1 MISVF
6 AISLTKSGF
15 LLLLP
20 KVDDLRPCIFQV
32 EMVKDLYSILVLYS
46 MVVLY
51 SSIGLNHACVHL
63 AENLVHLVLV
73 QHEAWCMASSGA
85 FQGLSICVCVVLGCM
100 CMWGG
105 WVVVLGCVVVHVFY
119 IKSYIIASFSLLVQ
133 GVSNAS

>member
-51 SSIGLNHACVHL
+51 SSIGLDHACVHL
-63 AENLVHLVLV
+63 AEDLVHLVLV
-73 QHEAWCMASSGA
+73 QHEAWCRASSGT
-85 FQGLSICVCVVLGCM
+85 FQGLSICVCGVV
-100 CMWGG
+100 G
-105 WVVVLGCVVVHVFY
+105 WCL
-119 IKSYIIASFSLLVQ
+119 
-133 GVSNAS
+133 GVSVCGMVGWWCICLMLGVGVWAGP